1 MNREHDDH
9 DFDRRLRA
17 LHATALGATSP
28 QTLARL
34 RLARQQ
40 ATAAPAARH
49 GQRWL
54 LAALPAVLAVA
65 FGLHLTLRPAVVPPP
80 SSPLQASV
88 AADAFE
94 DTDALPLEE
103 NPDLYVWLGSTSLA
117 ME

>member
-9 DFDRRLRA
+9 DFDSRMRA

-34 RLARQQ
+34 RLARQH
-40 ATAAPAARH
+40 ATAAPARH
-49 GQRWL
+49 GPRWL

-65 FGLHLTLRPAVVPPP
+65 FGLHLSLRPAVVPPAP
-80 SSPLQASV
+80 GNLQATV

-94 DTDALPLEE
+94 DPDALPLEE